1 MMTDD
6 TCLEISDVSYAYGAK
21 TALEEVTFT
30 VLLIIFVP
38 AVVGYDP
45 RKGMIRCRSPL

>member
-6 TCLEISDVSYAYGAK
+6 TWLEISDVSYAYGAK
-21 TALEEVTFT
+21 IALEEVAFT
-30 VLLIIFVP
+30 GLLIIFVP

-45 RKGMIRCRSPL
+45 RKGMIRRRAPL